1 MTNKET
7 VNRNIGL
14 TFDFARQIIDNPEL
28 IDEFEDNSTIEFLQK
43 DYPET
48 KTADDV
54 VADKYIRIK
63 RSFEIL

>member
-14 TFDFARQIIDNPEL
+14 TFDFARQIIENPNL
-28 IDEFEDNSTIEFLQK
+28 IDELDDNCTIDFLQK

-48 KTADDV
+48 KNADDV

-63 RSFEIL
+63 RSFELL

>member
-14 TFDFARQIIDNPEL
+14 TFDFAKQIIDNPALLDEL
-28 IDEFEDNSTIEFLQK
+28 EDDSTIEFLQK

-48 KTADDV
+48 KTVNDV
-54 VADKYIRIK
+54 VADKYIRVK
-63 RSFEIL
+63 RSFELL